1 MFLAATE
8 ARASC
13 SIYSYLGQRLKGS
26 TEGDGSSQNCAER
39 EREGGG
45 VDFRVLSTQHGGA
58 GPGAG
63 LQELAELCGAL
74 RRRRFAPGRGGRA
87 ADPRQEVL
95 GDRRGRFPRF
105 DLGGSG
111 NRLRL
116 LQLILRGKGVD
127 FSLLKNRGRYDLKGE

>member
-45 VDFRVLSTQHGGA
+45 LTLGCCQPSTA
-58 GPGAG
+58 APARELDSRSWRSFAG
-63 LQELAELCGAL
+63 LS
-74 RRRRFAPGRGGRA
+74 GG
-87 ADPRQEVL
+87 
-95 GDRRGRFPRF
+95 
-105 DLGGSG
+105 GGS
-111 NRLRL
+111 L
-116 LQLILRGKGVD
+116 LVEEVELLILDRKFSVTAEAGFPDSTLVEVETD
-127 FSLLKNRGRYDLKGE
+127 CASFSLS